1 MDPRKNNI
9 LWILNKKMTVTIFLK
24 TYQILYFTLLNTSVS
39 QMQWSLA
46 SLLNGATEKVAMKY
60 IIEMKIL
67 HFSSEKEKKFP
78 KQKFQLDIF

>member
-1 MDPRKNNI
+1 
-9 LWILNKKMTVTIFLK
+9 
-24 TYQILYFTLLNTSVS
+24 
-39 QMQWSLA
+39 MQWSLA